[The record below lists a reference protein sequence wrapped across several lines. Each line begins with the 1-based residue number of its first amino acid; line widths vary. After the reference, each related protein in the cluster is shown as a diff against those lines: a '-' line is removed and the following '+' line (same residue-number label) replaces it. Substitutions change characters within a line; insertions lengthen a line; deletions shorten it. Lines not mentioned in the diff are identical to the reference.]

1 MRYLGKSQEF
11 YLSLLLKKKTYF
23 KIIKFNIV
31 LILTDFLEGQIEN
44 NQDLELGQC
53 RFAPKQ

>member
-1 MRYLGKSQEF
+1 MRYVVKSQEF

-31 LILTDFLEGQIEN
+31 LIFPDFLEGQIEN
-44 NQDLELGQC
+44 NQYLELGQC